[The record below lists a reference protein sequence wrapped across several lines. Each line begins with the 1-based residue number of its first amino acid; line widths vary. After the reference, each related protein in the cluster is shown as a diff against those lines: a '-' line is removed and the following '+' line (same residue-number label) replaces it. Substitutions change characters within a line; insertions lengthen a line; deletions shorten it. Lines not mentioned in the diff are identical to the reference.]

1 MQLDMRH
8 TLLSVLPHVP
18 ACLGHQWA
26 AGQSVA
32 LFTQCPRGSHLD
44 SKIFA
49 WSRHCLHT
57 LVTWRCARRN
67 MGPRNSDNDSEDF
80 ILVPSRS
87 LTLQGYS
94 LPDHYWPTAKPVMQ
108 DDVADIPR
116 LFFYLSHVLSV
127 NLFSSLKWTES
138 QWKTYHSSVR
148 VRVPIVSQALWCWF
162 WFSPWAVW
170 SETCRSVACLRSF
183 SRVLTVLLLPLTQ
196 RSRYC
201 PSAALMPF
209 YAPVHCTLCIHLQ
222 ASPPHS

>member
-1 MQLDMRH
+1 MCLPGAPVSCWTVCGTIYTMPQRFSFGFKNICLIQALPAHSGHM
-8 TLLSVLPHVP
+8 TLYQEEHG
-18 ACLGHQWA
+18 AQKFWQWFW
-26 AGQSVA
+26 G
-32 LFTQCPRGSHLD
+32 FH
-44 SKIFA
+44 
-49 WSRHCLHT
+49 
-57 LVTWRCARRN
+57 
-67 MGPRNSDNDSEDF
+67 
-80 ILVPSRS
+80 PSRS

-108 DDVADIPR
+108 DDVADISR

-170 SETCRSVACLRSF
+170 SETCRSVACLRSS